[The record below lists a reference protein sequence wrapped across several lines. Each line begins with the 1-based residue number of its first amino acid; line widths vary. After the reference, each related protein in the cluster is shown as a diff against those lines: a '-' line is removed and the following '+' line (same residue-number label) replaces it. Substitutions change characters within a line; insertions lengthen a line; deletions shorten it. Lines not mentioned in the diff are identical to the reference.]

1 MKTVLL
7 YLNKELKK
15 MLTSSHE
22 VENSDTIQV
31 HESHTVKLGFFFF
44 SFVSWFSLIGH
55 LKYVWLTN
63 LN

>member
-1 MKTVLL
+1 
-7 YLNKELKK
+7 

-55 LKYVWLTN
+55 MCGSQTLIELSKFN
-63 LN
+63 